1 MRPLIA
7 KAVPNTGT
15 PLKLIDHTRDVVDA
29 SRALFGEIESP
40 SRLGR
45 QWLKF
50 FRLTEAADATL
61 FFNCLHAAGWLHDIG
76 KANSDMQSVLYRD
89 PGQREQ
95 LIRHEYLS
103 VMIMSMPS
111 VQEWLN
117 QRADIDWPIVLSAV
131 GSHHLKFCKDDL
143 ERTIPGETVELF
155 LTHPDFQ
162 GLIQAISDGLKL
174 YGTPALPQQIYWGYV
189 SDGTAFNPQ
198 KLCQTLS
205 KGVFRQLVLTTRDE
219 SSRTCNLLRAVRA
232 ALIVADGAASGL
244 RRQNESIEEWIIS
257 CFQETPDSLLDKSS
271 IEQIILSRVT
281 ELAVAGNWK
290 ASVSMESTGW
300 NSFQTECDHLP
311 SRAGLLAPCGSGKT
325 LAAWRWIASRPELPV
340 KRVLFL
346 YPTRATATEGFKDYV
361 SWAPESTLLHGN
373 ASYDLDGM
381 FPAEDPRTNRISH
394 GSDPRLFAL
403 QHWNKQV
410 FSATIDQFFS
420 FMSYNY
426 AAICLLPLLADSVVV
441 IDEVHSFDQKMFS
454 ALLAFLRN
462 FDVPVLCMTATLQS
476 GRAKQLQEVV
486 DHVYNEKPD
495 DLALI
500 ANSPR
505 YRIQRIDSKV
515 AESVALE
522 HLRQGHRVLWVVNQ
536 VSRAQEI
543 AQWLLERRI
552 DHSFDVICYH
562 SRFRLKDRRNRH
574 QDTVRR
580 VRPGQHAVIAIT
592 TQVCEMSLD
601 IDADVLI
608 SEDCPISSAI
618 QRMGRC
624 RRGRNE
630 LKAFGPG
637 DVYFYKPPTERVYSE
652 ADLTGLDDFVEWLA
666 KNSPVSQMDLEEG
679 MQHFGS
685 TGIEAERRSSF
696 LTSGP
701 YAMAGD
707 DSFRDIEEF
716 SQQCVLDV
724 DIDHFLKAS
733 AEKRAGFVCPVP
745 KKLKPTTHEKLPKY
759 LRVGNASNY
768 KLDTGYHELAF
779 KQEQQIS
786 LYGSAPDNS

>member
-7 KAVPNTGT
+7 KAVPNSGE
-15 PLKLIDHTRDVVDA
+15 PLSLLQHTRDVAAA
-29 SRALFGEIESP
+29 SLALFGATNAP
-40 SRLGR
+40 SRLGC

-50 FRLTEAADATL
+50 FRLTEATDAKN
-61 FFNCLHAAGWLHDIG
+61 FFNCLNAACWLHDIG
-76 KANSDMQSVLYRD
+76 KANSDMQAVLYRD
-89 PGQREQ
+89 PGQRDQ
-95 LIRHEYLS
+95 LIRHEHLS
-103 VMIMSMPS
+103 VMIIALPS
-111 VQEWLN
+111 VQAWLN
-117 QRADIDWPIVLSAV
+117 QRADIEWPIVASAV

-143 ERTIPGETVELF
+143 ERMIPGETVELF
-155 LTHPDFQ
+155 LTHPDFH
-162 GLIQAISDGLKL
+162 GLFEAITQALHLK
-174 YGTPALPQQIYWGYV
+174 GAVDFPPQTHWGYV

-198 KLCQTLS
+198 KLCQSLS
-205 KGVFRQLVLTTRDE
+205 KGVFRQLDRETFDE
-219 SSRTCNLLRAVRA
+219 ANRIGRLLRAVRA
-232 ALIVADGAASGL
+232 GLIIADGAASGL
-244 RRQNESIEEWIIS
+244 RRQNESIEEWITS
-257 CFQETPDSLLDKSS
+257 CFQEAPKSLLDKLS

-281 ELAVAGNWK
+281 DLANAGKWK
-290 ASVSMESTGW
+290 ASISMESSGW
-300 NSFQTECDHLP
+300 NSFQTECDRLP

-325 LAAWRWIASRPELPV
+325 LAAWRWIATRPELPS

-381 FPAEDPRTNRISH
+381 FPAEDPRTNRMAH
-394 GSDPRLFAL
+394 VSDPRLFAL

-420 FMSYNY
+420 FLSYNY
-426 AAICLLPLLADSVVV
+426 AAICLLPLLADSIVV

-486 DHVYNEKPD
+486 DQVYNEKPD

-500 ANSPR
+500 ANEPR
-505 YRIQRIDSKV
+505 YRIKRIDSKEAQYV
-515 AESVALE
+515 AIE
-522 HLRQGHRVLWVVNQ
+522 HLCQGHRVLWVVNQ
-536 VSRAQEI
+536 VNRAQEI
-543 AQWLLERRI
+543 AQWLLEQCK
-552 DHSFDVICYH
+552 DNSYDVICYH
-562 SRFRLKDRRNRH
+562 SRFRLEDRRNRH
-574 QDTVRR
+574 QETVRS
-580 VRPGQHAVIAIT
+580 VRPGRRAVIAIT

-608 SEDCPISSAI
+608 SEACPISSAI

-630 LKAFGPG
+630 LQAFGPG
-637 DVYFYKPPTERVYSE
+637 DVYVYKPPTERVYSE
-652 ADLTGLDDFVEWLA
+652 FDLAGFDNFVDWLA
-666 KNSPVSQMDLEEG
+666 KSSPVSQMDLEEG
-679 MQHFGS
+679 MQLFGS

-701 YAMAGD
+701 YAMAGE

-716 SQQCVLDV
+716 SQQCVLDE

-733 AEKRAGFVCPVP
+733 ADKRAGFVCPVP
-745 KKLKPTTHEKLPKY
+745 KKLKPITHDKLPKY
-759 LRVGNASNY
+759 LRVGHASNY
-768 KLDTGYHELAF
+768 KPETGYHDIAF
-779 KQEQQIS
+779 EHK
-786 LYGSAPDNS
+786 

>member
-7 KAVPNTGT
+7 KAVPNSGE
-15 PLKLIDHTRDVVDA
+15 PLTLLQHTSDVAAA
-29 SRALFGEIESP
+29 SRALFGLIDSP

-50 FRLTEAADATL
+50 FRLTESTDANS
-61 FFNCLHAAGWLHDIG
+61 FFICLHAACWLHDIG
-76 KANSDMQSVLYRD
+76 KANSDMQAVLYRQ

-103 VMIMSMPS
+103 VMIMSLPS
-111 VQEWLN
+111 VREWLN
-117 QRADIDWPIVLSAV
+117 QRSDVDWSIVASAV
-131 GSHHLKFCKDDL
+131 GSHHLKFSKDNL

-162 GLIQAISDGLKL
+162 ELFQAISEALKL
-174 YGTPALPQQIYWGYV
+174 KGTPDLTRQLYWGYV
-189 SDGTAFNPQ
+189 SDETAFNPQ
-198 KLCQTLS
+198 KLCLS
-205 KGVFRQLVLTTRDE
+205 LSMGIFRQLDRATFDE
-219 SSRTCNLLRAVRA
+219 SNRMGRLLRAVRA
-232 ALIVADGAASGL
+232 GLIIADGAASGL
-244 RRQNESIEEWIIS
+244 RRQNQSIEAWIMS
-257 CFQETPDSLLDKSS
+257 CFQEDPQSLLDKCS
-271 IEQIILSRVT
+271 IEQIILSRISD
-281 ELAVAGNWK
+281 LASAGNWK
-290 ASVSMESTGW
+290 ASITMDSSGW
-300 NSFQTECDHLP
+300 NSFQTECDRLP

-325 LAAWRWIASRPELPV
+325 LAAWRWIATRPELPV

-373 ASYDLDGM
+373 ASFDLDSM
-381 FPAEDPRTNRISH
+381 FPAEDPRTNRIAH

-454 ALLAFLRN
+454 SLLAFLRN
-462 FDVPVLCMTATLQS
+462 FDVPVLCMTATLQA
-476 GRAKQLQEVV
+476 GRGKQLREVV
-486 DHVYNEKPD
+486 EQVYNEKPD
-495 DLALI
+495 DLAQI
-500 ANSPR
+500 ANEPR
-505 YRIQRIDSKV
+505 YRIKRIDSSD
-515 AESVALE
+515 AQSVALE

-536 VSRAQEI
+536 VNRAQDI
-543 AQWLLERRI
+543 AKSLLEQQT
-552 DHSFDVICYH
+552 DHSFEVICYH
-562 SRFRLKDRRNRH
+562 SRFRLEDRRNRH
-574 QDTVRR
+574 QDTVKK
-580 VRPGQHAVIAIT
+580 VRPGQRAVIAIT

-608 SEDCPISSAI
+608 SEACPISSAI

-630 LKAFGPG
+630 LKKFGPG

-652 ADLTGLDDFVEWLA
+652 ADLVGFEAFVDWLA
-666 KNSPVSQMDLEEG
+666 IKSPASQIDLEEG
-679 MQHFGS
+679 MHRFGS

-701 YAMAGD
+701 YAMAGE

-716 SQQCVLDV
+716 SQQCVLDE
-724 DIDHFLKAS
+724 DIEAFLKSS

-768 KLDTGYHELAF
+768 KPETGYHEC
-779 KQEQQIS
+779 EI
-786 LYGSAPDNS
+786 NSKP